1 MAYINFKEEKYVANK
16 ELRNRK
22 KNNSK
27 LFEEYM
33 ESKDLGREY
42 VADNELSFK
51 EFQEK
56 HFGNIRIVDEDEF
69 LVIENKDVLCS
80 I

>member
-33 ESKDLGREY
+33 ESKDLGR
-42 VADNELSFK
+42 
-51 EFQEK
+51 
-56 HFGNIRIVDEDEF
+56 
-69 LVIENKDVLCS
+69 
-80 I
+80 